1 MGGNVK
7 AADGD
12 TTITK
17 WRDGK
22 AAAVG
27 LAFDDSLWSHVDY
40 VIPMLAKKGLVGS
53 FWVNPA
59 TNRYGYGI
67 ETWEDRAWDLGMEL
81 CSHTMNHTGARSY
94 EEAEYE
100 IGECTKILRALRPAG
115 AGKFMLFL
123 RGGATEWKIT
133 DAEMAELMKKYELT
147 RGRGG
152 GKDHGGDEKT
162 PDEVVG
168 YVKEAE
174 ADGEFHC
181 IGYHGVGPYA
191 EWLPAS
197 AESFTALTDYLV
209 SVRDKVWNGTCGE
222 IHKYR
227 KERESAK
234 AAMVEATGKII
245 RLDLTCAEDPAF
257 YDAALTLDTVVP
269 RGWKNC
275 LVSQG
280 SVESVFPVRDGVVR
294 YAAVPGHGGIVLAPT
309 DRKPAKPAKRVVN
322 RKARKTAPKG
332 RILTTIDRMPEGAT
346 ETRDL
351 PAGLT
356 DVSVAFSFLL
366 SKDFAP
372 PEFTKDSRN
381 VTPLVS
387 LADGEGRPLAAVN
400 VYRQGKDLGLFA
412 NLQDNGDWHDIPGSP
427 EIPAGHILLEPGREH
442 AVILRTRAGK
452 RDGGA
457 ELRLDGR
464 LCCSFLRRDT
474 LGRAAKS
481 VSAGAGP
488 LKGSQGSVRITR
500 VQIKGEYI
508 MANKSIVTVNNG
520 ACRGIYGMA
529 VIGAAVYFIK
539 GATTF
544 WGGVWGFVKA
554 LFWPAVLM
562 IKLLEYLKL

>member
-1 MGGNVK
+1 MNRIAIIILAGGVFMGDSVR
-7 AADGD
+7 AATCD
-12 TTITK
+12 TTMAK

-59 TNRYGYGI
+59 TNRYGYGV

-81 CSHTMNHTGARSY
+81 CSHTMNHTGAKSY

-100 IGECTKILRALRPAG
+100 IGECTKILRALRPSG

-123 RGGATEWKIT
+123 RGGATDWKIM
-133 DAEMAELMKKYELT
+133 DAQMAELMKKYELT

-162 PDEVVG
+162 PKEVVG

-197 AESFTALTDYLV
+197 AESFEALTDYLE
-209 SVRDKVWNGTCGE
+209 SARERVWNGTCGE

-234 AAMVEATGKII
+234 AAVVEAADGKI

-269 RGWKNC
+269 LGWKNC
-275 LVSQG
+275 LVAQAG
-280 SVESVFPVRDGVVR
+280 VETVFPVRKGVVR
-294 YAAVPGHGGIVLAPT
+294 YTAVPGRGEIALTPT
-309 DRKPAKPAKRVVN
+309 DRKTVIR
-322 RKARKTAPKG
+322 
-332 RILTTIDRMPEGAT
+332 ET
-346 ETRDL
+346 ETTLPIHRKPVHPGKVLLTLDQLPDNGPETHDL
-351 PAGLT
+351 RSGLT
-356 DVSVAFSFLL
+356 DVSVGFTFKL
-366 SKDFAP
+366 SKDFTQS
-372 PEFTKDSRN
+372 EFTKDDRN
-381 VTPLVS
+381 VMSLLT

-400 VYRQGKDLGLFA
+400 VYRQGRNLGLFA
-412 NLQDNGDWHDIPGSP
+412 NLHDNGDWHDIPGSP
-427 EIPAGHILLEPGREH
+427 EIPAGHIMVKAGKEH

-452 RDGGA
+452 GDGGT
-457 ELRLDGR
+457 ELWLDGM
-464 LCCSFLRRDT
+464 LCCSFLHRDT

-481 VSAGAGP
+481 VSAGLVVKP
-488 LKGSQGSVRITR
+488 KGMQGSIQVTGLK
-500 VQIKGEYI
+500 VTGE
-508 MANKSIVTVNNG
+508 
-520 ACRGIYGMA
+520 
-529 VIGAAVYFIK
+529 
-539 GATTF
+539 
-544 WGGVWGFVKA
+544 
-554 LFWPAVLM
+554 
-562 IKLLEYLKL
+562 